1 MGHQPINLGTGRG
14 VSVLELAAAF
24 ERASGVTINK
34 VMADRR
40 AGDIAS
46 LCAVPTRAL
55 EKLGWQA
62 QLTVDDMCRDGWAWA
77 SSNPNGYETAAATTE
92 NNNNQ

>member
-1 MGHQPINLGTGRG
+1 MGHQPINLGTGQG

-40 AGDIAS
+40 AGDIAK

-62 QLTVDDMCRDGWAWA
+62 QLTIDDMCRDGWAWA
-77 SSNPNGYETAAATTE
+77 SSNPNGYETAAATE
-92 NNNNQ
+92 NNGNQ